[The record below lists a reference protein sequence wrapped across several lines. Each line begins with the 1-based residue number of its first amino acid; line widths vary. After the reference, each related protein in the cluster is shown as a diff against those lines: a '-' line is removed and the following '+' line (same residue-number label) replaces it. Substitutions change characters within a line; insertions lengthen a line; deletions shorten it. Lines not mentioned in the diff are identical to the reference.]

1 MVVLLI
7 HGWQTRIL
15 STRLNNKR
23 DVTCD
28 QTGWKTDEP
37 EPVENFT
44 TRSGKHER
52 HSEEGRV
59 AWARL
64 TGKTCDHLEER
75 EPALSLI
82 KAMCGFIL

>member
-15 STRLNNKR
+15 STTLNKR

-28 QTGWKTDEP
+28 QMGWKRDVP

-52 HSEEGRV
+52 HSEEARV

-64 TGKTCDHLEER
+64 TGKTWDHLEET
-75 EPALSLI
+75 EPALSFD
-82 KAMCGFIL
+82 KGYV